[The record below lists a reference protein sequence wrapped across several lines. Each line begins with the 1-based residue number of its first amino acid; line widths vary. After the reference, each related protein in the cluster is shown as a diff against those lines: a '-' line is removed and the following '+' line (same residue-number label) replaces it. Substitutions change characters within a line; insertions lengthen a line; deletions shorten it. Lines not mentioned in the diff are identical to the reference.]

1 MKAGTIGFFRVPVVG
16 VGNRLGGKQHL
27 PATGYVERELQAT
40 LSRCKDPTAGSRFAS
55 FRVMRKVKFSEM
67 WNLSQ
72 TMESAGHAVV
82 SWFTCGA
89 CGHLLFGGR
98 TSTGPS
104 YARRQLRVTV
114 DN

>member
-1 MKAGTIGFFRVPVVG
+1 
-16 VGNRLGGKQHL
+16 
-27 PATGYVERELQAT
+27 
-40 LSRCKDPTAGSRFAS
+40 
-55 FRVMRKVKFSEM
+55 VKFSEM

-72 TMESAGHAVV
+72 TMGSAGHAVV

-104 YARRQLRVTV
+104 YAKRQLRVTV